1 MCLFVCRC
9 VGVKCV
15 RRVLRVFCFSP
26 FFPIGLK
33 GALAAPPLK
42 HFFGAAISNLLKSET
57 TSALLSRWA
66 SSVRPFGLF
75 CPSVSQPALLCAQ
88 RQLDDTGSDRRRR
101 GRRRRRR
108 KRSSQVARP
117 LYPPQNGFSV
127 ISVQP
132 PPALP
137 STPLQSETA
146 HTHPHISP
154 SVPKKKIHRTRAI

>member
-1 MCLFVCRC
+1 MCAARVACLLFFSFFSYWVERG
-9 VGVKCV
+9 VGSATAKT
-15 RRVLRVFCFSP
+15 
-26 FFPIGLK
+26 FFW
-33 GALAAPPLK
+33 
-42 HFFGAAISNLLKSET
+42 AAISNLLKSET

-154 SVPKKKIHRTRAI
+154 SVPKKIIHRRRAI